1 MLKMGGLGG
10 MDNFMGVSVN
20 FNFLFS
26 IIVVINFK
34 LLFFM
39 YLFELDL
46 LFLNK
51 FIDFWR
57 FYFFCLSLVLRKSLL
72 FFLLVLINYLL
83 MVILKFYF
91 VGVYYEIGGLLF
103 LS

>member
-1 MLKMGGLGG
+1 MMLKMGGLGG

-51 FIDFWR
+51 FIDF
-57 FYFFCLSLVLRKSLL
+57 
-72 FFLLVLINYLL
+72 
-83 MVILKFYF
+83 
-91 VGVYYEIGGLLF
+91 
-103 LS
+103 